1 MPNISHPSSRPVVAL
16 LHLLGL
22 LAGLGMGIAAW
33 ADGEQQTRQVP
44 LLPAYQQ
51 ECAACHMAYPPA
63 YLPAESWRRLMH
75 TLPTHFGSDASL
87 DTATAAAVSDWLGS
101 HAGTYKRVSEAPPE
115 NRITRTRWFIKKHDE
130 VPAAT
135 WARPAIKSAANCSAC
150 HPQAEKGDFNEH
162 RIRIPR

>member
-1 MPNISHPSSRPVVAL
+1 MRL
-16 LHLLGL
+16 LNLLGL
-22 LAGLGMGIAAW
+22 LVGLGVATAAW
-33 ADGEQQTRQVP
+33 ADDDRQARQLP

-51 ECAACHMAYPPA
+51 ECASCHIAYPPA
-63 YLPAESWRRLMH
+63 FLPAESWRRLMR

-87 DTATAAAVSDWLGS
+87 DTETAAAVSDWLSS
-101 HAGTYKRVSEAPPE
+101 HAGTYKRVRETPPE
-115 NRITRTRWFIKKHDE
+115 DRITRSRWFIKKHDE
-130 VPAAT
+130 VPAAA

>member
-1 MPNISHPSSRPVVAL
+1 MPNMPHLISRQAMRL
-16 LHLLGL
+16 LNLLGL
-22 LAGLGMGIAAW
+22 LVGLGVATAAW
-33 ADGEQQTRQVP
+33 ADDDRQARQLP

-51 ECAACHMAYPPA
+51 ECASCHIAYPPA
-63 YLPAESWRRLMH
+63 FLPAESWRRLMH

-87 DTATAAAVSDWLGS
+87 DAATAAAVSDWLGS
-101 HAGTYKRVSEAPPE
+101 HAGTYKRVREAPPE
-115 NRITRTRWFIKKHDE
+115 DRITRTRWFIKKHDE